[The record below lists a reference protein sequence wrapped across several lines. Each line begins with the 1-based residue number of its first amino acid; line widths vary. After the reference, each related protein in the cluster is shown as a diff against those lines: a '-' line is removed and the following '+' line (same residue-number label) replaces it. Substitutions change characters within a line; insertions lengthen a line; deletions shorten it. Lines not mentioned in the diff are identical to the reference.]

1 MSKKSISPQGN
12 KLSIR
17 LVLATLLYSLMVAIV
32 VSAIQIYISY
42 QQSIDVAKER
52 FTQIEMGYLPSLQSG
67 LWEVNSARV
76 AALLDSMA
84 QLPHVGKIE
93 LVDEQRSIIARNQD
107 SRDSFAQKDMPLRY
121 SENNMHYD
129 LGTLHV
135 ELTHSSILAQLKARA
150 ISIAITTVLT
160 LTIGS
165 VIVLALFQHWVS
177 RHLHRM
183 AQFATEIGPAN
194 LGTHLSL
201 ERPESY
207 NNDELGIVVNSLNS
221 MQQSLQK
228 ELNLRAEVEQELR
241 THKENLEML
250 VASRTFELESTINQ
264 LDIAS
269 EIAELGVWTWNIA
282 DKSLHWNERMY
293 IIYSLPLS
301 MRGSEVHSKHWFKCI
316 HPEDAPAIAAI
327 LEAAVKGTAGS
338 IKPVFRI
345 LTPEGETRYVQAGA
359 KLERDDMGN
368 PVKLIGITRDITSQR
383 ELEAKLIYAK
393 EQADQAS
400 AAKTSFLAN
409 MSHEIRT
416 PMNAILGM
424 LQLVQQTD
432 LSLQQKDYLSK
443 TQSAAKSLLGL
454 LNDILDYSKDDAG
467 KLQLDNHPFALESL
481 MRDLA
486 VVLSGNQAGKN
497 IEVMF
502 DLDPLLPKSLV
513 SDQLRLQ
520 QVLINL
526 AGNALKFT
534 LEGYVVI
541 SLTALNISS
550 DSASIRIA
558 VSDTGIGIK
567 EEQKERIFDRFV
579 QAEASTTRRFGGTG
593 LGLVISKRLVSLLG
607 GELHLE
613 SEFGRGS
620 RFWFDLNLP
629 IPATEVTESKSADI
643 SPLRILVID
652 DNEMSRNLLTRS
664 IHALGGKVDTAE
676 NIQIAREK
684 IAAAELSGPAYDV
697 VLLDLYIPAEK
708 GPSAAEL
715 IQQIPCRK
723 APAII
728 MLAAFGR
735 EEFREKQGAI
745 PPIHFLT
752 KPFTPLQMIE
762 SICSATQCNN
772 PSEPPASPKIKQQ
785 PLAGINLLVV
795 EDNEFNRQV
804 AYELLT
810 GQGAQVS
817 LAENGQEGV
826 TAVLEAKQHFDVVI
840 MDLQMP
846 DMDGMEATRL
856 IRKDQRFSQLPIL
869 AMTANASQSDRDECL
884 AAGMTDHIG
893 KPIDLAKL
901 VDLIVALVK
910 QTQN

>member
-1 MSKKSISPQGN
+1 MNSPRS

-17 LVLATLLYSLMVAIV
+17 LVLATLLYSLLVALV
-32 VSAIQIYISY
+32 VSAVQIYISY
-42 QQSIDVAKER
+42 QQSIEAAKER
-52 FTQIEMGYLPSLQSG
+52 FTQIEMGYLPSLQAG
-67 LWEVNSARV
+67 LWEVNSVRV

-84 QLPHVGKIE
+84 QLSHVGKIE
-93 LVDEQRSIIARNQD
+93 LVDEQRNIIARNQD
-107 SRDSFAQKDMPLRY
+107 SHDSFAQKDMPLRY
-121 SENNMHYD
+121 SENNSHYN
-129 LGTLHV
+129 LGTLHI

-150 ISIAITTVLT
+150 ISIAITTLLT
-160 LTIGS
+160 LSIGS
-165 VIVLALFQHWVS
+165 VLVLVLFQHWVS

-183 AQFATEIGPAN
+183 AQFAAEFNPTSP
-194 LGTHLSL
+194 GTRLSL
-201 ERPESY
+201 ERPEHY
-207 NNDELGIVVNSLNS
+207 NDDELAIVVNSINS

-228 ELNLRAEVEQELR
+228 ELNLRAEVEQQLR
-241 THKENLEML
+241 AHKENLEML
-250 VASRTFELESTINQ
+250 VASRTFELESTVNQ
-264 LDIAS
+264 LGIAS
-269 EIAELGVWTWNIA
+269 EIAELGLWTWNIA

-301 MRGSEVHSKHWFKCI
+301 MRGSELHNKHWFKCI

-327 LEAAVKGTAGS
+327 LEAAVKGEAES
-338 IKPVFRI
+338 IQPVFRI
-345 LTPEGETRYVQAGA
+345 FTPKGETRYVQAGA

-383 ELEAKLIYAK
+383 ELETRLIHAK

-400 AAKTSFLAN
+400 AAKSSFLAN

-502 DLDPLLPKSLV
+502 DMDPLLPKNLV

-541 SLTALNISS
+541 SLTALKISS

-607 GELHLE
+607 GELKLE

-629 IPATEVTESKSADI
+629 IAASEINQSKSADI
-643 SPLRILVID
+643 SQLRILVID

-664 IHALGGKVDTAE
+664 IRALGGKVDTAE
-676 NIQIAREK
+676 NIQIASEK
-684 IAAAELSGPAYDV
+684 ITATELSGPAYDV
-697 VLLDLYIPAEK
+697 VLLDLYMPAEN

-715 IQQIPCRK
+715 IQQIPCRT

-735 EEFREKQGAI
+735 EEFREKRGAI

-752 KPFTPLQMIE
+752 KPFTPQQMTE

-772 PSEPPASPKIKQQ
+772 PPESPAPKKIKQQ
-785 PLAGINLLVV
+785 PLAGLNLLVV

-817 LAENGQEGV
+817 LAENGQQGV
-826 TAVLEAKQHFDVVI
+826 TTVLEAKQHFDVVI

-901 VDLIVALVK
+901 VDLIVVLVK
-910 QTQN
+910 QTAN